1 MRLSGIIVFL
11 FFAAYYSLLAEQESS
26 GHPHG
31 KMNLECSVCHT
42 TQAWKVLAD
51 SLNFDHQNTGFP
63 LSGRHTRVAC
73 RDCHQILI
81 FSHIGVACVD
91 CHMDVHGG
99 ELGSECEACHST
111 KTWENRQEIFDQH
124 SDTRFPLVGVHS
136 IIDCESCHFQ
146 QTPHEYK
153 TTAIECYQCHF
164 EEYHSSK
171 NPDHISAQFST
182 DCQTCHP
189 IQATTWSQANYTH
202 PQSYP
207 LLGAHIQVD
216 CLSCHSTGFSGTP
229 NMCEDCH
236 IQDYQATSD
245 PNHEVFGFPRNCEV
259 CHNENLW
266 QGTSFD
272 HLTESGFALNGAHGT
287 ILCISCHVNNQVSG
301 LPRDCF
307 GCHEAD
313 YNSVDDPN
321 HAQAQFS
328 FDCLE
333 CHTEQS
339 WTPATFDHSKTSFPL
354 TGAHL
359 GISCTDCHI
368 NGQYTGLPIDCFS
381 CHENDYNGTA
391 DPNHSSAGFPVQCE
405 DCHNTN
411 NWDETTWD
419 HDAQY
424 FPIYTGRHSE
434 AWDNCVECH
443 VNPAD
448 YGSFECILC
457 HEHSDQADLADKHK
471 EEQDYEYDS
480 QACYSCH
487 PNGVADDD

>member
-1 MRLSGIIVFL
+1 MRLSGIIVLL

-171 NPDHISAQFST
+171 NPDH
-182 DCQTCHP
+182 
-189 IQATTWSQANYTH
+189 
-202 PQSYP
+202 
-207 LLGAHIQVD
+207 D

-245 PNHEVFGFPRNCEV
+245 PDHEVFGFPRNCEV